1 MSIFKRF
8 LNLQLLKKNN
18 SKEIDFRELLHRE
31 KVELDTLGIS
41 EYIGDKRV
49 LVTGGA
55 GSIGSELC
63 RQIANFRP
71 KKLLILDIYEN
82 SSYELQI
89 ELEKKF
95 PYLDFKIII
104 ASITDMERVE
114 NIFKFFT
121 PEVVFHAAAFKHV
134 PLMEDNPTEAV
145 KNNIF
150 GTLNLIECADKFNIK
165 KFVLISTDKAVNP
178 TSVMGVTK
186 RVCEILVQTYDRVS
200 ATEFVAVRF
209 GNVLGSNGSVI
220 PIFKRQ
226 IEEGGPVTITHSD
239 ITRYFMLID
248 EAVQLVLQAG
258 AFAKGGEIF
267 ILDMGNPIKIYDLAC
282 DFIRLLG
289 LVPEKD
295 IHIEV
300 VGLRP
305 GEKLYEELL
314 MKEEGLKETNHE
326 KIFVSKAEQR
336 NIEDIKDKLMELKK
350 CTEWGQEENLLIK
363 LKELVPN
370 YTLSHN
376 CESNLR

>member
-1 MSIFKRF
+1 MNIFKRF

-104 ASITDMERVE
+104 ASITDIERVE

-178 TSVMGVTK
+178 TSVMGATK

-226 IEEGGPVTITHSD
+226 IEEGGQVTITHSD

-295 IHIEV
+295 IHIEI

-336 NIEDIKDKLMELKK
+336 NIEDVKGKLMELRKY
-350 CTEWGQEENLLIK
+350 TEWGQEENLLMK

-370 YTLSHN
+370 YTLAHN